1 MKQTYRDLEI
11 IIINDGSNDRSKFI
25 CQRLMQEDKRIILIN
40 NEKAVCGVEK
50 ARLNGINISTG
61 NYMMFVDGDDYV
73 DRNAVEKLLDQTNKD
88 DSDIVIGNMKRV
100 MGKHALIKKKMN

>member
-1 MKQTYRDLEI
+1 MK
-11 IIINDGSNDRSKFI
+11 
-25 CQRLMQEDKRIILIN
+25 
-40 NEKAVCGVEK
+40 KAVGVEK

-61 NYMMFVDGDDYV
+61 TYMMFIDGDDYV
-73 DRNAVEKLLDQTNKD
+73 DRNAVEKLLDQMNKD

>member
-1 MKQTYRDLEI
+1 MK
-11 IIINDGSNDRSKFI
+11 
-25 CQRLMQEDKRIILIN
+25 
-40 NEKAVCGVEK
+40 KAVGVEK

-61 NYMMFVDGDDYV
+61 NYMMFIDGDDYV
-73 DRNAVEKLLDQTNKD
+73 DRNAVEKLLDQMNKD